1 MKKKFKITFNSP
13 VILTFC
19 AICIVSLAVSAITGG
34 ASNME
39 FFMTY
44 NSGLDNPMTYLRLFT
59 HVFGHANIE
68 HLMNNLTYIL
78 LLGPMLEEKYG
89 GKIICVIIALTAVTT
104 GLANMLFFPG
114 SALLGAS
121 GVVFAFIILSSITGI
136 KDGEIPLTFILI
148 FVFYIGAQIY
158 QGLFVADNVA
168 NFAHIIG
175 GIVGAAVGFTLVN
188 RKQDTVY

>member
-13 VILTFC
+13 VILTFF

-34 ASNME
+34 ASNMA

-188 RKQDTVY
+188 RKPDAEY